1 MSPCEAR
8 LEKARRLRA
17 EGYNCAQS
25 VIMCFS
31 DIVGVDDETL
41 ARLTSALGAGV
52 AAQRQICGVANAI
65 ALVIGSRHGSDP
77 AAKIAASKEA
87 KPIVEEFKSLFGN
100 RITCAELKGQPD
112 MPSCHDLVY
121 KGVEILSHYIDKE

>member
-1 MSPCEAR
+1 M
-8 LEKARRLRA
+8 
-17 EGYNCAQS
+17 
-25 VIMCFS
+25 
-31 DIVGVDDETL
+31 
-41 ARLTSALGAGV
+41 

-100 RITCAELKGQPD
+100 RITCADLKGQPD